1 MGVGMTEFVTRN
13 GVETVYEFAGSGD
26 PPMVFLHGWSC
37 DRSYLN
43 PQFQHFAAA
52 HRVAT
57 VDLRGHGES
66 SRPEPAPEVYSVGT
80 LADDVLAVSGAVGVE
95 RPIVVGHSLGALVA
109 LASAARDGAVRGAVM
124 IDPAPV
130 LNAAV
135 KDFLGQAAEE
145 VEHDDDG
152 SWRRG
157 FANGWFLPTDTA
169 RREEIIQGMSA
180 LAPSIAAASLRAI
193 ADFDGAAAL
202 RAVDVPLLS
211 IGSAAPTDSP
221 ADLRDACPT
230 ITIGQTVGSG
240 HFNHLEVPD
249 QVNLMIERFLAINS
263 L

>member
-1 MGVGMTEFVTRN
+1 MAEFVTRN
-13 GVETVYEFAGSGD
+13 GVETVYEVAGSGD
-26 PPMVFLHGWSC
+26 PPIVFLHGWSC

-57 VDLRGHGES
+57 VDLRGHGQS
-66 SRPEPAPEVYSVGT
+66 GRPEPAPGVYSVGT
-80 LADDVLAVSGAVGVE
+80 LADDVLAVAGAVGVE

-109 LASAARDGAVRGAVM
+109 LTSAARHGAVRGAVM
-124 IDPAPV
+124 IDSAPV

-135 KDFLGQAAEE
+135 KEFLGHAAEE
-145 VEHDDDG
+145 VEHDDDA

-157 FANGWFLPTDTA
+157 FANGWFLPTDTV
-169 RREEIIQGMSA
+169 RREEIIQGMSD
-180 LAPSIAAASLRAI
+180 LPPSIAAASLRAI

-211 IGSAAPTDSP
+211 IGSAVPTDSP